1 MKRFV
6 LALLICCSKGV
17 FAYGGA
23 DIYESCK
30 RYEQQRTPGYKA
42 TRDDALQVGM
52 CLGMSKAT
60 YEMLQLSDSRS
71 TGICLP
77 EKELTPRDVALM
89 FLQQM
94 SGRNLGEF
102 TATQAILGA
111 FLAKYHCKGNP
122 RTVC

>member
-1 MKRFV
+1 MKHLV
-6 LALLICCSKGV
+6 LVLLLLSFKSV
-17 FAYGGA
+17 LAYGGV
-23 DIYESCK
+23 DVYESCK
-30 RYEQQRTPGYKA
+30 RYDQQRTPGYEA

-77 EKELTPRDVALM
+77 EKQLTPRDVALM

-94 SGRNLGEF
+94 AGRNLEEF

-111 FLAKYHCKGNP
+111 FLSEYHCKGNS
-122 RTVC
+122 RKVR